1 MTEDVE
7 RIIAA
12 DLSEHEYNLSQL
24 DKREWLSQAAA
35 RRIVAMLVANG
46 YVIQKVLQEKA

>member
-12 DLSEHEYNLSQL
+12 DLSEHEYNVSQP
-24 DKREWLSQAAA
+24 DQRAWLSQAAA
-35 RRIVAMLVANG
+35 RRIVATLVAKG
-46 YVIQKVLQEKA
+46 YVIQKVRQEKA